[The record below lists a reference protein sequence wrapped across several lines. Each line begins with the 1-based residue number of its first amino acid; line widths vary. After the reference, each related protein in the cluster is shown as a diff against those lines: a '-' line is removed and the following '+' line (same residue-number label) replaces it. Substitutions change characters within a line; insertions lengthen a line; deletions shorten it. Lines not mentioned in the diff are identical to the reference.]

1 MTEELI
7 EALDSSNKGD
17 IPSPFGEEQY
27 VLLGSPASVQ
37 SRKSVRDAYLKSIRD
52 QLKDLKY
59 LLTGEI
65 MLEIVW
71 LVSAKH
77 RYETDAKSDI
87 DNCIK
92 PIIDAFTGPEGLFV
106 DDCQLR
112 GLYICWRHI
121 ESGQER
127 LVFDFK
133 FQGDQ
138 YSVKKELAFVQL
150 EGGLCSPVNL
160 DWPKEYRTIWAKA
173 LNEGRLAKDNLEA
186 LGAPYLSVSG
196 YLAGNQPFHRSR
208 VTEFPILSLD
218 EFSSQCVKNV

>member
-7 EALDSSNKGD
+7 EALDSSDKGD

-37 SRKSVRDAYLKSIRD
+37 SKKAVRDAYLKSIRD
-52 QLKDLKY
+52 QLKDNKY

-65 MLEIVW
+65 MLDIIW

-92 PIIDAFTGPEGLFV
+92 PIIDAFTGPDGLFV

-121 ESGQER
+121 ESGEER
-127 LVFDFK
+127 LVFEFK

-138 YSVKKELAFVQL
+138 YSVKKELGFVQL
-150 EGGLCSPVNL
+150 EEGLCSPVNL
-160 DWPKEYRTIWAKA
+160 DWSTEHRKIWAKV
-173 LNEGRLAKDNLEA
+173 LDEGRLTKDKLEA

-196 YLAGNQPFHRSR
+196 FLAGNQPFHRSR
-208 VTEFPILSLD
+208 VTEFPILSLE
-218 EFSSQCVKNV
+218 EFSS

>member
-7 EALDSSNKGD
+7 EALDSSSKGET
-17 IPSPFGEEQY
+17 PSVFGNAQY
-27 VLLGSPASVQ
+27 VILGPPSSVQ
-37 SRKSVRDAYLKSIRD
+37 SKRAVRDAYLKSIRD

-59 LLTGEI
+59 LLTGD
-65 MLEIVW
+65 IVLDITW

-121 ESGQER
+121 ESGDER

-138 YSVKKELAFVQL
+138 YSVKKELGFVQL

-160 DWPKEYRTIWAKA
+160 DWPIEFKSLWSKA
-173 LNEGRLAKDNLEA
+173 INESQLAKDKLEA
-186 LGAPYLSVSG
+186 AGAPYLAVSG
-196 YLAGNQPFHRSR
+196 FLAGNQPFHRSR

-218 EFSSQCVKNV
+218 EFCRQRVENI

>member
-7 EALDSSNKGD
+7 EALDSSNKGET
-17 IPSPFGEEQY
+17 PSPFGEEQY

-37 SRKSVRDAYLKSIRD
+37 SKKAVRDAYLKSIRD

-65 MLEIVW
+65 MLDITW

-77 RYETDAKSDI
+77 RYETNAKSDI

-121 ESGQER
+121 ESGEER

-138 YSVKKELAFVQL
+138 YSVKKELGFVQL
-150 EGGLCSPVNL
+150 QGGLCSPVNL
-160 DWPKEYRTIWAKA
+160 DWPKEYRAVWAKA
-173 LNEGRLAKDNLEA
+173 LNEGRLAKDKLET
-186 LGAPYLSVSG
+186 LGASYLSVSG
-196 YLAGNQPFHRSR
+196 FLAGNQPFHCSR

-218 EFSSQCVKNV
+218 EFSS